1 LKFILLI
8 ALLFSAVSGDENL
21 TDIDQESLQQRVSDI
36 DRELNENSSIW
47 LKSYS
52 NYRLYRDLQSELQT
66 LKNLEDRDSYKIDQ
80 VERQLK
86 LFGEQKAPFYRLL
99 TPSEIE
105 ESGVISN
112 PFLIFKGLSSI
123 QQNIVHFESYT
134 NSAVELQ
141 EIITLL
147 QERRDLQSI
156 LKQPNSDDDRIATF
170 QDALLTLNR
179 TGEIYKKRVD
189 EVNLKIEEEIK
200 RQAEITLYTIIVI
213 ISVIGIAFGVKFTV
227 GHYLQDNQ
235 KVYTINKFVNFL
247 TLNISLIILTFLYI
261 DNVEYLITILGFAS
275 AGLAIAM
282 KDGFM
287 SIFGWFVII
296 FGGSIKV
303 GDRIKVKMDGLE
315 YVGDVLDISFM
326 RITLH
331 EDVTLTTYELNRRA
345 GRIIFIPN
353 NYIFTSLISNYSHYT
368 LRTVWD
374 GIDITI
380 TFDSN
385 HKKASHI
392 MKEIAKNYSSGYTD
406 ITRKQL
412 NKLRDRYNLRNSN
425 VEPRMFTFI
434 KQNGVNLSVWYLT
447 NAYATL
453 ALRSNISLKIVE
465 SFNSEPDIEIAYPT
479 ETVRIYQRER
489 GTGAIPIDLDG
500 ELK

>member
-1 LKFILLI
+1 LKITFLFIITIFQLFAVDRNGSSSINIESVKLRI
-8 ALLFSAVSGDENL
+8 A
-21 TDIDQESLQQRVSDI
+21 DIE
-36 DRELNENSSIW
+36 RELNDSSSIW

-52 NYRLYRDLQSELQT
+52 NYQLYSDLKLELKLLKEANLSER
-66 LKNLEDRDSYKIDQ
+66 ESYKMDR
-80 VERQLK
+80 VESQLE
-86 LFGEQKAPFYRLL
+86 LFGEQVAPFNKLL
-99 TPSEIE
+99 TPHKIE
-105 ESGVISN
+105 EMNSITN
-112 PFLIFKGLSSI
+112 PFMIFSGLSSI
-123 QQNIVHFESYT
+123 QQNIQHYESYIKKSEDIEQILEQLKEKRELHNILGEKEIERVRI
-134 NSAVELQ
+134 NSFE
-141 EIITLL
+141 
-147 QERRDLQSI
+147 
-156 LKQPNSDDDRIATF
+156 
-170 QDALLTLNR
+170 DALLTVKR

-189 EVNLKIEEEIK
+189 EVNLKIESEIK
-200 RQAEITLYTIIVI
+200 EQAESSIYTALLIIFI
-213 ISVIGIAFGVKFTV
+213 IALGIGSKFIV
-227 GHYLQDNQ
+227 GYYFKDNQ
-235 KVYTINKFVNFL
+235 KVYTINKIINFI
-247 TLNISLIILTFLYI
+247 TLNILLIILTFLYI
-261 DNVEYLITILGFAS
+261 DNMDYLITILGFAS

-287 SIFGWFVII
+287 SIFGWFVIL

-315 YVGDVLDISFM
+315 YVGDVLDISFL

-331 EDVTLTTYELNRRA
+331 EDVTLTTYDLNRRA

-412 NKLRDRYNLRNSN
+412 NKLRDRYNLRNTN

-434 KQNGVNLSVWYLT
+434 KQNGVNLSIWYLT

-465 SFNSEPDIEIAYPT
+465 SFNKEPDIEIAYPT
-479 ETVRIYQRER
+479 ESIKFLKERIKEEEPPTVVS
-489 GTGAIPIDLDG
+489 
-500 ELK
+500 